1 MPGGRDQLGPLE
13 RLTRLLLAL
22 EAGEP
27 TGRSAEQLIAVGD
40 YGAASEIDAARQL
53 HRDLTALQKIGWDIR
68 NTAGSG
74 ELGVYRLHSR
84 DTRLRVSLSP
94 EHQVQLVRAALVA
107 GDTAFRD
114 RLGDPPTEPDDP
126 GPVRSRDPHRPGHD
140 ALDKA
145 AYAVE
150 HRCLLRFTYKQKPRV
165 VHPHLVHPGASGW
178 YLVGREEAS
187 ADDAAITKRFVTDRM
202 SDVTVDPPGTATVAA
217 DESYDELNPLTW
229 HPDPAVEVVVETEVQ
244 HEPHVTMML
253 GEPVQRELTDATVRL
268 TVPVTHR
275 AAFRARVYELGR
287 RVRVVAPDEVRD
299 EIVAELRRIVR
310 QR

>member
-22 EAGEP
+22 EAGQP
-27 TGRSAEQLIAVGD
+27 GGRGADQLVAIGD
-40 YGAASEIDAARQL
+40 YGAASDADAARQL
-53 HRDLTALQKIGWDIR
+53 HRDVGALQKIGWDIR
-68 NTAGSG
+68 NVAGAG
-74 ELGVYRLHSR
+74 EEAVYRLYAR
-84 DTRLRVSLSP
+84 DTRLRVSLTA

-107 GDTAFRD
+107 GDTAFGD
-114 RLGDPPTEPDDP
+114 HLGDPADVPADP

-150 HRCLLRFTYKQKPRV
+150 NRCLLRFTYKQKPRV

-178 YLVGREEAS
+178 YVVGHEDAT
-187 ADDAAITKRFVTDRM
+187 DDVDVTKRFVTDRM
-202 SDVTVDPPGTATVAA
+202 SDVSVDPPGTATIPA
-217 DESYDELNPLTW
+217 DEPYDELNPITW
-229 HPDPAVEVVVETEVQ
+229 HPDPAVDVVVETEPD
-244 HEPHVTMML
+244 HEPQVTAML
-253 GEPVQRELTDATVRL
+253 GEPVERTAQDGAVRL

-287 RVRVVAPDEVRD
+287 RVRVIAPDEMRD

-310 QR
+310 PAG